1 MYIEGNSIDP
11 RRGNL
16 SKVKYTRQDLISAYD
31 VGGSV
36 DKAAYLVGISPK
48 LFGKLWND
56 LVGITPPRSAK
67 KTRPRKNRLEDE
79 EIHKIA
85 FISDLHFG
93 SKYQCLDELNDFIRT
108 TKRREV
114 KTLVCLGDLSDGLG
128 MHDDMAAEQFLHKPK
143 DIVSYIVDN
152 YPGGFDTNVFITGNH
167 DFSLQKH
174 GCVDIG
180 QAVAEER
187 DDLVY
192 LGHDCG
198 MVTLGGGLELYAY
211 HGTNGCA
218 DVRSKR
224 TQDLAMKLAFSRSG
238 VVPHVMATGHCHTEH
253 VIPSFLG
260 MLVMGLGCFQ
270 RQTPYLETRG
280 LYPDIS
286 GMILSYQVINSKLT
300 NPSIEFIR
308 YDR

>member
-1 MYIEGNSIDP
+1 MRALVWRST
-11 RRGNL
+11 L

-31 VGGSV
+31 VGGSFEQ
-36 DKAAYLVGISPK
+36 AAYLVGVTPK
-48 LFGKLWND
+48 LFNKMWND
-56 LVGITPPRSAK
+56 LVGIQAPRSAK
-67 KTRPRKNRLEDE
+67 KTKHRKNKLEDE
-79 EIHKIA
+79 QIHKIA

-108 TKRREV
+108 AKKREV
-114 KTLVCLGDLSDGLG
+114 TTLVCLGDLSDGLG
-128 MHDDMAAEQFLHKPK
+128 MHEDMAAEQFLHKPK
-143 DIVSYIVDN
+143 EIRDYIVEN
-152 YPGGFDTNVFITGNH
+152 YPSGFDTNVFITGNH

-174 GCVDIG
+174 GCMDIG

-198 MVTLGGGLELYAY
+198 SVTLGGGLELYAY

-224 TQDLAMKLAFSRSG
+224 TQDLAMKLAFNKNG
-238 VVPHVMATGHCHTEH
+238 VVPHMMATGHCHTEH
-253 VIPSFLG
+253 VLPQYLG
-260 MLVMGLGCFQ
+260 MMILGLGCFQ

-286 GMILSYQVINSKLT
+286 GMILSYQIINSKLT
-300 NPSIEFIR
+300 NPAVEFIR
-308 YDR
+308 YDV